1 MLYTIQNQNLT
12 VVLSDH
18 GAELQSVQSTDGTEW
33 LWQGD
38 PAYWERRAPVLF
50 PHCGRFWNNLVTAYG
65 VPCNPGMHGF
75 LRDQPTVAE
84 EVSGSSI
91 VFRQTENSETLGRYP
106 FPYEVRICYALEEDT
121 ITVRAEIKNTGT
133 RTMPYGYGGHPGFRV
148 PFAGGDLEDYY
159 IRFCDKSGAEA
170 LCFDA
175 DNCFIT
181 GGSRPFPLRD
191 GDRFDLCEDFFA
203 NGSTFL
209 CHMPPEVTL
218 MTDRSGRH
226 ITLRYP
232 GFPYLGLWK
241 APGGAF
247 LCIEPWCSLPATSG
261 QSTELT
267 EKSDLLRL
275 EPGQTH
281 THTYSMQFSVR

>member
-1 MLYTIQNQNLT
+1 MLYTIQNQNLR
-12 VVLSDH
+12 VSVSDM

-133 RTMPYGYGGHPGFRV
+133 RTMPYGYGGFRNQKHRN
-148 PFAGGDLEDYY
+148 PHHA
-159 IRFCDKSGAEA
+159 IRIRRA
-170 LCFDA
+170 
-175 DNCFIT
+175 
-181 GGSRPFPLRD
+181 SRLP
-191 GDRFDLCEDFFA
+191 
-203 NGSTFL
+203 
-209 CHMPPEVTL
+209 
-218 MTDRSGRH
+218 RSVRGR
-226 ITLRYP
+226 R
-232 GFPYLGLWK
+232 
-241 APGGAF
+241 PGG
-247 LCIEPWCSLPATSG
+247 
-261 QSTELT
+261 
-267 EKSDLLRL
+267 LLHPVL
-275 EPGQTH
+275 
-281 THTYSMQFSVR
+281 